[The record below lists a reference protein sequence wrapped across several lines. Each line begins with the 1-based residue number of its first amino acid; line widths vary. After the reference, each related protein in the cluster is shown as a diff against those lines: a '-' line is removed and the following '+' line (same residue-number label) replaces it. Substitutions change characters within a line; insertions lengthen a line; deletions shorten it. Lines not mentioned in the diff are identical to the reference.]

1 MDGGEAESNFQTS
14 RGGHL
19 GSRALTDPS
28 LQRTPMP
35 LEFLGNPPVASDHQ
49 VRPFSPAVRAGDFVY
64 VSGQVPAGDNGEIV
78 AGGIE
83 VQTRQVFANIRRVLA
98 LAGCTLEDVCKCTVW
113 LDDARDFG
121 AFNRVYMEQFPGPK
135 PARSTTEARLMVD
148 AKVEIEVVA
157 WKPLGR

>member
-1 MDGGEAESNFQTS
+1 
-14 RGGHL
+14 
-19 GSRALTDPS
+19 
-28 LQRTPMP
+28 MP
-35 LEFLGNPPVASDHQ
+35 LEFLGNPPLASDRQ

-64 VSGQVPAGDNGEIV
+64 VSGQVPADDKGEIV
-78 AGGIE
+78 MGGIE
-83 VQTRQVFANIRRVLA
+83 AQTRQVFANIRSVLA

-121 AFNRVYMEQFPGPK
+121 AFNRIYMEQFPGPK

-157 WKPLGR
+157 WKPVAA